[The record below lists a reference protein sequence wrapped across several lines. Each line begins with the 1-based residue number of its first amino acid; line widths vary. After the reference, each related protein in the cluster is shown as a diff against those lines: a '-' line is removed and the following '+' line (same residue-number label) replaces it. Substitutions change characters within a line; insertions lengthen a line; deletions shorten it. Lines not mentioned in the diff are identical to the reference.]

1 MARIRRIV
9 TDKSV
14 LIRLIRAIRVA
25 ITNLNPGKL
34 RMIILVIAFKTTH
47 PEEYS

>member
-1 MARIRRIV
+1 MTRIKRMF

-25 ITNLNPGKL
+25 ITNLDFESP
-34 RMIILVIAFKTTH
+34 RTQ
-47 PEEYS
+47 